1 MRWLTRACQAGG
13 VGDDVPDLFL
23 LLGGREGC
31 VKLATR
37 FYAEV
42 ERDPVL
48 RPLFGKKFLEPT
60 RHLAAYL
67 TQLSGGPSEHSR
79 NRWWLSLRE
88 AHRRFAIGPA
98 ERDAWLAAMTRALG
112 ETAVPEPARGAL
124 LAFFGRSAPTL
135 VNRGRAP
142 VAGEP
147 LPEPLHDAVHRHL
160 AARWNEELAVEAVV
174 AAVRRGSA
182 GRVLALAEGPE
193 LRVLFDRDRAALG
206 SLLALM
212 LASGDEALL
221 DHVGRRLR
229 DDPSLVETTYAGG
242 RTLLHGAAVAG
253 NLPMVDL
260 LLDLGAAIDA
270 ATSGGRTPLFCVANE
285 CRLPNA
291 GVMARELLRRG
302 ASVDARDRVK
312 RCTPLHAGARRGSVV
327 VAAAL
332 LDGGADLEARDVAG
346 DTPLRRAVNCGKVE
360 MAAFLRARGADVAS
374 PGARGLTP
382 LLAARTD
389 AMRRALV

>member
-1 MRWLTRACQAGG
+1 MDA
-13 VGDDVPDLFL
+13 DVPELFA

-67 TQLSGGPSEHSR
+67 TQLAGGPPEHSR

-98 ERDAWLAAMTRALG
+98 ERNAWLAAMARALD
-112 ETAVPEPARGAL
+112 ETAVPEPARRAL
-124 LAFFGRSAPTL
+124 LAFFRRSAPTL
-135 VNRGRAP
+135 VNRGGALVP
-142 VAGEP
+142 GEP
-147 LPEPLHDAVHRHL
+147 LREPLPDAVHRHL
-160 AARWNEELAVEAVV
+160 AARWNEEMALEAAV

-193 LRVLFDRDRAALG
+193 LRVLFDRDRATLA

-212 LASGDEALL
+212 LASGDETLL
-221 DHVGRRLR
+221 DHIRRRLR
-229 DDPSLVETTYAGG
+229 DEPSLVETTFASG
-242 RTLLHGAAVAG
+242 RTLLHSAAVAG
-253 NLPMVDL
+253 NLLMVDL

-285 CRLPNA
+285 CRLASA
-291 GVMARELLRRG
+291 GATARQLLRRG

-312 RCTPLHAGARRGSVV
+312 HCTPLHAAARRGSVV
-327 VAAAL
+327 VATAL
-332 LDGGADLEARDVAG
+332 LDGGADLEARDTAG
-346 DTPLRRAVNCGKVE
+346 ETPLRRAVNCGKVE
-360 MAAFLRARGADVAS
+360 IAAYLRARGADVAS
-374 PGARGLTP
+374 LGSDGRTP

-389 AMRRALV
+389 AMRQALV